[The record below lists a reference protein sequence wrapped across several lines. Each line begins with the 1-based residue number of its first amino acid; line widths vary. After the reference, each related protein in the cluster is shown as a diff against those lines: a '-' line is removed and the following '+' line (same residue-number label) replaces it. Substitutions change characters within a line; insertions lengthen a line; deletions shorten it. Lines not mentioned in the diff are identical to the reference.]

1 MTKAVWGAGLRVAA
15 LVGATLAQ
23 VSCGSLTTQG
33 TASSYLIIN
42 SLEAASGADAGAFGA
57 TLSSDVL
64 TVVENSNTYFSD
76 PARVQFSLGL
86 KDPGSSSSPNSPS
99 QNNFITVDRYHVR
112 YIRSDGRNTE
122 GVDVPYA
129 FDGAFTVTVT
139 GDTGAGFILVRNQAK
154 QEAPLRAL
162 ACATRG
168 VCPGNP
174 VILSTIAE
182 VTFYGHDQ
190 TGRQVSTVGKI
201 TVSFGDFGD
210 PK

>member
-1 MTKAVWGAGLRVAA
+1 MTKAVWGAGIRVAA
-15 LVGATLAQ
+15 VVGLTLAQ

-33 TASSYLIIN
+33 TASSYLIVN
-42 SLEAASGADAGAFGA
+42 SLEAASGADDGAFGA

-64 TVVENSNTYFSD
+64 TVVENANTYFSD
-76 PARVQFSLGL
+76 PARVQFGLGL
-86 KDPGSSSSPNSPS
+86 KDPGSSSSPNSPT

-112 YIRSDGRNTE
+112 FIRSDGRNTE

-139 GDTGAGFILVRNQAK
+139 GDTTGGFILVRNQAK

-162 ACATRG
+162 ACQTRG
-168 VCPGNP
+168 LCPNNP
-174 VILSTIAE
+174 VIISTIAE

-190 TGRQVSTVGKI
+190 TGRQVSTTGKI